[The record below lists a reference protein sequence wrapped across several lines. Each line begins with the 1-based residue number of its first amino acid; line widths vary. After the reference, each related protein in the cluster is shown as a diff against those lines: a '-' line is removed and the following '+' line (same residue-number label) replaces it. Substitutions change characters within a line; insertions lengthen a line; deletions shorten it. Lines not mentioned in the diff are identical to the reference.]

1 MTRNISF
8 IRVFVV
14 TENTYLYLGIRELIE
29 RTRCF
34 HSCLYTIT
42 QSDCMP
48 ETVAYS
54 KSRTFDI
61 IISDNYYFRIT
72 ASQQKIKNTL
82 TLPADYDLLTYL
94 KCFDS
99 LHDDSKI
106 SPEKVIKKLSLK
118 ENLLFSLLSSGLRD
132 DNISTALHI
141 SKKTVSAHRR
151 NILGKL
157 KLKNRNEL
165 YLFALASRGEV
176 K

>member
-1 MTRNISF
+1 MAGNISF
-8 IRVFVV
+8 IRVFIV
-14 TENTYLYLGIRELIE
+14 TENNYIYLGIRELIE
-29 RTRCF
+29 RTQCF
-34 HSCLYTIT
+34 RSCLYTIT
-42 QSDCMP
+42 QSCTMP
-48 ETVAYS
+48 ETVVYS

-61 IISDNYYFRIT
+61 IISDNYYFHIT
-72 ASQQKIKNTL
+72 ALQSKIRNTL
-82 TLPADYDLLTYL
+82 VLPANYDLLTYL
-94 KCFDS
+94 RCFDS
-99 LHDDSKI
+99 LQDDTRVT
-106 SPEKVIKKLSLK
+106 PERTIKKLSLK
-118 ENLLFSLLSSGLRD
+118 ENLLFSLFSSGLRD